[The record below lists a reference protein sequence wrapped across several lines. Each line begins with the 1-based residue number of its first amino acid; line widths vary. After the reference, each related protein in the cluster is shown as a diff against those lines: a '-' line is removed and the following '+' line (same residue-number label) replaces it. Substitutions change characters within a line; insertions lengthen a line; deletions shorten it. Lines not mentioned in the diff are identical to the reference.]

1 MVSRFVPIAL
11 AFALVATA
19 AFASPASEGE
29 EAAAPTEQEMVRD
42 PATGEMVTAPEYGGT
57 ITVSMDSDPTTL
69 DPWEN
74 VAAVW
79 AVSAT
84 YEKLG
89 IGDWTIDR
97 DEQDFFNFVPLDHL
111 VPNLASSW
119 EQPSPTE
126 YVFHVREGVRWQ
138 EKPPV
143 NGRELTAEDIAW
155 SFHRGFGKGSGFT
168 EQAPTAV
175 YRWDKVESITARDRY
190 TVDVKLSAPDLGY
203 LYGMVGNSCETSWI
217 MPREVWEE
225 HGSFND
231 WRTMVGTGPYMV
243 TDRVVDSSWTFT
255 KHPNYHRQDEKYP
268 EYQLPYADTF
278 RILIIP
284 DAGTR
289 LVALQSGQIDFI
301 DGLTQTQVTTLGQTH
316 PDIGVNVGAGQK
328 RAYHFD
334 VSKPPFDDIRVRR
347 AMQMALPIE
356 EINDTYYDGNGDPTP
371 SGMVAN
377 KAVGY
382 TFAYDDWPAELKED
396 FEYNPERARQLLAE
410 SGYPDGFTSTLDIT
424 EWLCCGGDVE
434 LTQIV
439 KAYWADIGVDVELN
453 VMDLNTMI
461 GIWNDHKLNPVAAYL
476 MSNQYDPIA
485 TLNYTF
491 ISDHPWAIA
500 TVHAPD
506 EGYEAE
512 VVAMNEAATADEQRR
527 MIRDLDRYII
537 EQFWAVQLPN
547 IPLYNATSPWL
558 KGYNGERELDSCG
571 GRWQPFARSWVDQD
585 LKAEM
590 GR

>member
-1 MVSRFVPIAL
+1 MVFRLVPIAL

-19 AFASPASEGE
+19 AFAAGDSEPDDS
-29 EAAAPTEQEMVRD
+29 ATTAEQEMVRD

-57 ITVSMDSDPTTL
+57 ITVSMDSDPTTI

-74 VAAVW
+74 AVANW

-97 DEQDFFNFVPLDHL
+97 DEQDFFNYVPLDHL

-126 YVFHVREGVRWQ
+126 YVFHIREGVRWQ
-138 EKPPV
+138 DKPLV
-143 NGRELTAEDIAW
+143 NGRELTAEDIVW

-190 TVDVKLSAPDLGY
+190 TVAVKLAAPDFGY
-203 LYGMVGNSCETSWI
+203 LYGMVGNSCESSWI

-278 RILIIP
+278 RIMIIP

-289 LVALQSGQIDFI
+289 LAALQSGQIDYF
-301 DGLTQTQVTTLGQTH
+301 DGLTQTQARTLGQTH
-316 PDIGVNVGAGQK
+316 PDMTIHTGFSHK
-328 RAYHFD
+328 YAYHFD

-356 EINDTYYDGNGDPTP
+356 EINDTVYDGNGDPTP
-371 SGMVAN
+371 SGMIGTKV
-377 KAVGY
+377 VGY
-382 TFAYDDWPAELKED
+382 KFAYDDWPAELKED

-410 SGYPDGFTSTLDIT
+410 AGYPDGFTTTLDIADSL
-424 EWLCCGGDVE
+424 WSGDIE
-434 LTQIV
+434 LTQIA
-439 KAYWADIGVDVELN
+439 KAYWADIGVDVDLN
-453 VMDLNTMI
+453 VMDFSTMI
-461 GIWNDHKLNPVAAYL
+461 GIWNDHRLNPVTAYL

-527 MIRDLDRYII
+527 MIRDLDRHII
-537 EQFWAVQLPN
+537 EQFWTVQLPN
-547 IPLYNATSPWL
+547 IPLFSASSPWL
-558 KGYNGERELDSCG
+558 KGYSGEGPLDSCG
-571 GRWQPFARSWVDQD
+571 GYWQPFARSWVDQD